1 MAAPAMMFDGFRK
14 NTLNILL
21 NASTCFRESTDVFFL
36 VVPFGIIIFIMFAFL
51 SFDHVQHSFIRL
63 FIRDKF
69 INPALLANEVVV
81 IDTSCSRD
89 KFETISTLIRIPF
102 QH

>member
-21 NASTCFRESTDVFFL
+21 NSSTCFRESTDVFF
-36 VVPFGIIIFIMFAFL
+36 FGCAFRNYHFHYVCLFEFRSCPTFI
-51 SFDHVQHSFIRL
+51 HL